1 MSEPLLL
8 RLRANIVTDSE
19 IRQIANQL
27 AATNRQMIID
37 EIDRRFRMPTG
48 VQSGGPFNTFS
59 VNDQGQIIAAS
70 VSSVSSG
77 GTASFYRATNQSFT
91 SGAFAQ
97 MIFTGTQWVDAS
109 LYSLNTGT
117 GVVTFSTTGHYLIIA
132 RIQWAS
138 NATGRRIIEVN
149 QHGSSTPLIANDI
162 QAAITGSTTPVT
174 AMGFANII
182 AGDTVDVNGY
192 QNSGG
197 NLNASSGLGYGAFHI
212 QQIG

>member
-1 MSEPLLL
+1 
-8 RLRANIVTDSE
+8 VTDAE
-19 IRQIANQL
+19 IQQL
-27 AATNRQMIID
+27 AQQLAVTNRQLIIE
-37 EIDRRFRMPTG
+37 EIDRRFRAPTG

-70 VSSVSSG
+70 ASSG

-109 LYSLNTGT
+109 LYSLDTGT

-149 QHGSSTPLIANDI
+149 QHGSSTPLIANDV